1 MTTSTHYKLVKERE
15 RDRERERNRERK
27 RERERERE
35 KERKR
40 GREKERE
47 REKESREIDR
57 ERERELERRSRNCWE
72 MDPIVAGN
80 GGNAQ
85 MGKKAKGITFAE
97 RCAFCSRYGWMDG
110 KQSIGQD
117 NL

>member
-1 MTTSTHYKLVKERE
+1 
-15 RDRERERNRERK
+15 
-27 RERERERE
+27 
-35 KERKR
+35 
-40 GREKERE
+40 
-47 REKESREIDR
+47 
-57 ERERELERRSRNCWE
+57 